1 MTPSPVDQSC
11 ACACG
16 RSTFRVGGPP
26 VSRFYCHCNICQS
39 VYRQPFADVT
49 AFWAGAVSLPGNHGI
64 WFQRYRLPPALRRGT
79 CPSCN
84 APVIGFLRLA
94 PFLQLAFVPSRNF
107 ADPSALPPAGAHI
120 FYHRRVDDVNDSLPK
135 ISGYWPSELAVTR
148 AVMGSMLHGAGGA

>member
-1 MTPSPVDQSC
+1 
-11 ACACG
+11 
-16 RSTFRVGGPP
+16 
-26 VSRFYCHCNICQS
+26 
-39 VYRQPFADVT
+39 
-49 AFWAGAVSLPGNHGI
+49 
-64 WFQRYRLPPALRRGT
+64 
-79 CPSCN
+79 
-84 APVIGFLRLA
+84 VIGFLRLA